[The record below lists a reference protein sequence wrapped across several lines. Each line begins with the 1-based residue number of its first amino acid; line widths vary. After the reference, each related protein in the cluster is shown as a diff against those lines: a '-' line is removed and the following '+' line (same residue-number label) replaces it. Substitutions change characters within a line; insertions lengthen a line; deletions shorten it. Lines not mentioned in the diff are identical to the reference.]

1 MKILSQWLK
10 SRKMQKVFDKI
21 NDLSHERIM
30 ELMRDQKF
38 HNAIMQADKYNVV
51 GSIMTMDMVAAREL
65 SRAVRTNLRVI
76 ASDPDDYPFIDLSK
90 VL

>member
-21 NDLSHERIM
+21 ENLSHERIM
-30 ELMRDQKF
+30 ELMRDHTF
-38 HNAIMQADKYNVV
+38 RTAIMRADKYNIV
-51 GSIMTMDMVAAREL
+51 GSILGMNEVMAREL
-65 SRAVRTNLRVI
+65 SRAIRTNLRVI